1 MKSQILLDSYA
12 NASDI
17 EGDFFVELHNN
28 SRPHESL
35 QNLALADVCVGC
47 AQETL
52 DRRAERKR
60 LTM

>member
-1 MKSQILLDSYA
+1 MI
-12 NASDI
+12 
-17 EGDFFVELHNN
+17 GFFVELHNN

-52 DRRAERKR
+52 DRRAKRRR